1 MLGIIVRIVRNKQIA
16 EEILQKTFLK
26 IWDKI
31 DTYDEEKSSLFTWM
45 ATIARNNA
53 IDQRRL
59 VSYANNEK
67 TESLD
72 TTVYDYNTSILH
84 TDGIDTSKLLSALD
98 TKYMTVLD
106 MMYLQGYTQSEIS
119 RELEIPL
126 GTVKTRIKTAL
137 NLLRKELINEK
148 SLFIGLLFILILLIS
163 QLWH

>member
-59 VSYANNEK
+59 ASYANNEK

-72 TTVYDYNTSILH
+72 TTVYDYKTSILH

-137 NLLRKELINEK
+137 NLLRKELVNEK
-148 SLFIGLLFILILLIS
+148 SLFIGLLFILILLIT